1 MKMSIKEQN
10 RIRESVYSQLA
21 EVFTDALRIS
31 EGLVIEV
38 PSNESEEQKVVIR
51 VIVKDMEKF
60 DLDDA
65 LTEYEDKIAKAKKKE
80 EEKAKKE
87 AERKAKAEAKKA
99 EAEAKKA
106 NK

>member
-1 MKMSIKEQN
+1 MKMSVKEQN

-21 EVFTDALRIS
+21 EVFPDAQRVC
-31 EGLVIEV
+31 EGLVIET
-38 PSNESEEQKVVIR
+38 PSSENGEQVSVIR

-65 LTEYEDKIAKAKKKE
+65 LTEYEDKIARAKAKE
-80 EEKAKKE
+80 EEKAKKA
-87 AERKAKAEAKKA
+87 AERKAKAEARK
-99 EAEAKKA
+99 AEAKKV